1 MRIFV
6 WACTFWRTVLTSAAV
21 LVATYTHHFSCVRE
35 TNASPVQAQCLL
47 LLWGA
52 DQFSRGR
59 AGNMPTHVDSF
70 SILWNMTIGW
80 RVMASGVIRQ

>member
-6 WACTFWRTVLTSAAV
+6 LTCTFWRTVLTFPQRCLWQPIAIISRV
-21 LVATYTHHFSCVRE
+21 SVWNPE
-35 TNASPVQAQCLL
+35 TDASPVQAQCLL

-59 AGNMPTHVDSF
+59 AGNMPTHVASF

-80 RVMASGVIRQ
+80 RVMA